1 MDSDNMDICQETN
14 EQPNSFDE
22 GYDADMDCYEE
33 GRWDYDVKLE
43 GQWESNS
50 EESLEVAMIHLK
62 INTESS

>member
-33 GRWDYDVKLE
+33 GSWGSDIDLE
-43 GQWESNS
+43 GHWESDS

-62 INTESS
+62 INKNL